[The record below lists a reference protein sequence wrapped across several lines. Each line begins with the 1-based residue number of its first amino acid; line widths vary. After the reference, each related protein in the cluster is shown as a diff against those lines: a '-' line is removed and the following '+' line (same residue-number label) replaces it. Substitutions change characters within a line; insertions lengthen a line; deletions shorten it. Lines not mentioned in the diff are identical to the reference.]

1 MLPLVLT
8 DLDGRTVDLKGLK
21 GRVVVVNFWAT
32 WCEPCREE
40 MPSLE
45 RLRERLKGRP
55 VEVLTVNY
63 GENPVRIRDFLQR
76 QKITLPVLLDP
87 GKEAAAKWRA
97 GGLPITYLVDPR
109 GRVRHYVFG
118 ERDWSSD
125 ESIRLVEALLPGKSD
140 ARR

>member
-1 MLPLVLT
+1 M

-45 RLRERLKGRP
+45 RLKERVKGRP

-87 GKEAAAKWRA
+87 EKEAAAKWRA
-97 GGLPITYLVDPR
+97 GGLPITYLVDPQ

-118 ERDWSSD
+118 DRDWSSD
-125 ESIRLVEALLPGKSD
+125 ESIRLVEALLPEKAR